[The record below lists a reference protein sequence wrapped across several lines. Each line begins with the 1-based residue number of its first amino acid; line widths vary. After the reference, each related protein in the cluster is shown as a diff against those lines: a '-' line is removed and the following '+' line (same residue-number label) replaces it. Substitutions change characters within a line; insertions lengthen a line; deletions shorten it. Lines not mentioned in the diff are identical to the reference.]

1 MGDGNEEPP
10 PKPSPEELLRIVT
23 ERLEDLLSKQNL
35 AEDAFIQQNVNAQM
49 YIPICILACHQYLS
63 GLGADISVL
72 LEAARKSEKLA
83 VDEDGLMVR
92 PLFKTKRNTL
102 ILRELHEEVTEEEL
116 QKLFAGSPESNNIVS
131 IKPDINQTAFVTFKT
146 DEATQNVALW
156 LRSQK
161 LRGQSV
167 RCAIKS
173 EHLLR
178 SFFPAGPAGVASPQQ
193 YPMPWV
199 QWMDPSGMQWQ
210 GDEGGYAGHDGDY
223 GGAWD
228 GQAGDGGYDGEGK
241 GRKGDRKGK
250 GKGKRRSKG
259 NSGVDPEGESVTPL
273 ATPMRSP
280 MMTTV
285 ASPGQSVF
293 KAEYGSEPRGSIAEE
308 PILEEGDAEEPKYNH
323 AYRSYTREKI
333 IEVCNAMEEIAKP
346 ESYAKFETEEKDAI
360 FFRQVPCKDWAP
372 VPTPAMSYFD
382 KRGKDDDGEG
392 GGGAAR
398 RRSRSR
404 TNQERWSRT
413 STGSGQDFEAGGE
426 DWGADGWG
434 SGSARWRKKSR
445 DRTSWEDGSYGK
457 GKGGERWTERSQD
470 TPKMTWAE
478 KIKKAAEGHG
488 AVPQKWVV
496 KKEKKDAAAPGQP
509 EEGAKPG
516 GGETKADTAG
526 ESGDKGAGQ
535 EQSGGDAGSPK
546 PAQSWADKV
555 RASASS

>member
-1 MGDGNEEPP
+1 
-10 PKPSPEELLRIVT
+10 
-23 ERLEDLLSKQNL
+23 
-35 AEDAFIQQNVNAQM
+35 
-49 YIPICILACHQYLS
+49 
-63 GLGADISVL
+63 
-72 LEAARKSEKLA
+72 
-83 VDEDGLMVR
+83 
-92 PLFKTKRNTL
+92 
-102 ILRELHEEVTEEEL
+102 
-116 QKLFAGSPESNNIVS
+116 
-131 IKPDINQTAFVTFKT
+131 
-146 DEATQNVALW
+146 
-156 LRSQK
+156 
-161 LRGQSV
+161 
-167 RCAIKS
+167 
-173 EHLLR
+173 
-178 SFFPAGPAGVASPQQ
+178 
-193 YPMPWV
+193 MPWV

-210 GDEGGYAGHDGDY
+210 GDAEGGYAGHDGGDY

-250 GKGKRRSKG
+250 GKGKRRGKG
-259 NSGVDPEGESVTPL
+259 TAGMDPEASLQGESVTPL
-273 ATPMRSP
+273 TTTPMRSP
-280 MMTTV
+280 MMTTA

-308 PILEEGDAEEPKYNH
+308 PILEEGDVDECKYNH
-323 AYRSYTREKI
+323 KYRSYTREKI
-333 IEVCNAMEEIAKP
+333 IEVCNATEEITKP

-382 KRGKDDDGEG
+382 KRGSKDTDEGEG

-404 TNQERWSRT
+404 TNQERWSR
-413 STGSGQDFEAGGE
+413 STGSGQDFETGAGEEWGGE
-426 DWGADGWG
+426 GWG

-445 DRTSWEDGSYGK
+445 DRSAWDDGSYGK
-457 GKGGERWTERSQD
+457 GKGGDRWTEKSQE

-496 KKEKKDAAAPGQP
+496 KTKEKKDATDPGQP
-509 EEGAKPG
+509 EEAAKPDG
-516 GGETKADTAG
+516 AETKADTTG

-535 EQSGGDAGSPK
+535 DPADAGSPK
-546 PAQSWADKV
+546 PAPSWADKV